1 MGAIWGLLTRG
12 IGGCPSN
19 GDTHYGGIE
28 MLCHVQTGMT
38 RIALFVF
45 ALGIVGLAESAFA
58 EDPKAREIMEKV
70 DERDDGDNQTSRLE
84 MVLIDKRGKQRVREL
99 HSLRKDKGVDEY
111 SMMFFLSPADVED
124 TGFLTYDYDDSERDD
139 DQWLYLPA
147 LKKTKRIA
155 ASNKSGSFMGSDFS
169 YADMTD
175 RPLEKYEYNLLQEA
189 EIDGHAVWVIESVS
203 HDEEEIDETGYTK
216 SIQFVRKDNYVSIR
230 AKIWVKKGKR
240 NKYMEVKELKQIDG
254 IWVPTLITMTTKK
267 GNQTQHK
274 TILKTSDVKFDQPLD
289 FDSFSVRGLE
299 AGP

>member
-1 MGAIWGLLTRG
+1 
-12 IGGCPSN
+12 
-19 GDTHYGGIE
+19 

-45 ALGIVGLAESAFA
+45 AFGIVGLGESAFA

-84 MVLIDKRGKQRVREL
+84 MILIDKRGKQRVREL

-111 SMMFFLSPADVED
+111 SMMFFLSPADVKD

-175 RPLEKYEYNLLQEA
+175 RPLEKYEYSLLQET

-203 HDEEEIDETGYTK
+203 HDEEENDETGYTK

-240 NKYMEVKELKQIDG
+240 NKYMEVKELEQIDG